1 MLSRLRFSRTLLVL
15 LDLLILAAAILL
27 AVAARRAIP
36 YLGAASD
43 LEDIAATAVPA
54 LLVGWILTIWLRGGY
69 PRRNDASDT
78 SDYTR
83 VLLGSLAF
91 AAVVGVGCY
100 VLQFPLSRAF
110 YVILFGVGTPLLICG
125 RIVLNRVVHLA
136 RVRGLMQERV
146 LIAGVPRKVDDIAA
160 VLERE
165 TWLGYQVAGALVPD
179 RVEGG
184 RQGGRT
190 GGGVEIVGSPEEVAD
205 LVAGGDIGAVIFAE
219 GSFPSAVA
227 FRRVAWAME
236 SHDVEM
242 IVVPALTDISS
253 ERLAIRPVAGLP
265 LVHVEPPQSA
275 RATRMLKRVFDLA
288 GASALLLLLSPVL
301 LAAALA
307 VRLHD
312 RGPAL
317 FRQERVGLDGHT
329 FECLKYRSMV
339 VDADRVL
346 AELQEQNEADGV
358 LFKMADDPRVTRPG
372 RFLRRYSLDEL
383 PQLFN
388 VVRGEM
394 SLVGPRPPLPSEVDQ
409 YAADARRRL
418 RVRPGMTGLWQV
430 SGRSD
435 LSWEDSVRL
444 DLYYVDNWSMLQDLA
459 ILARTFSAVFGG
471 RGAY

>member
-190 GGGVEIVGSPEEVAD
+190 GGGV
-205 LVAGGDIGAVIFAE
+205 
-219 GSFPSAVA
+219 
-227 FRRVAWAME
+227 
-236 SHDVEM
+236 
-242 IVVPALTDISS
+242 
-253 ERLAIRPVAGLP
+253 
-265 LVHVEPPQSA
+265 
-275 RATRMLKRVFDLA
+275 
-288 GASALLLLLSPVL
+288 
-301 LAAALA
+301 
-307 VRLHD
+307 
-312 RGPAL
+312 
-317 FRQERVGLDGHT
+317 
-329 FECLKYRSMV
+329 
-339 VDADRVL
+339 
-346 AELQEQNEADGV
+346 
-358 LFKMADDPRVTRPG
+358 
-372 RFLRRYSLDEL
+372 
-383 PQLFN
+383 
-388 VVRGEM
+388 
-394 SLVGPRPPLPSEVDQ
+394 
-409 YAADARRRL
+409 
-418 RVRPGMTGLWQV
+418 
-430 SGRSD
+430 
-435 LSWEDSVRL
+435 
-444 DLYYVDNWSMLQDLA
+444 
-459 ILARTFSAVFGG
+459 
-471 RGAY
+471 